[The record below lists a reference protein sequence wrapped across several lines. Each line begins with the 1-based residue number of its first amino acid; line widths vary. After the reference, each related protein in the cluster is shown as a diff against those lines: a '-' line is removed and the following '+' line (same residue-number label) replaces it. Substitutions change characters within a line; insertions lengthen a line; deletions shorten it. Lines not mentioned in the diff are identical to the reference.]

1 MGLLKAIKPWMN
13 DERSKFSCV
22 HESKE
27 TNVTFRN
34 MLVVVVSALAILAA
48 PLAMARDKQAQYIQV
63 AQIEID
69 PAQLDAYK
77 AAVSEQIEA
86 AIRLEPGVLVL
97 YSVVDKEN
105 PTHVTVFEIYR
116 DAEAYRAHLEAP
128 HFKKYKTITEKM
140 VTSLKLVKTDP
151 IALGAK
157 RH

>member
-1 MGLLKAIKPWMN
+1 MK
-13 DERSKFSCV
+13 
-22 HESKE
+22 SKE

-34 MLVVVVSALAILAA
+34 VLVLGVSVLGVSALAILAA
-48 PLAMARDKQAQYIQV
+48 PLAMAQDKQAQYVQV

-97 YSVVDKEN
+97 YSVVDNES

-128 HFKKYKTITEKM
+128 HFKKYKIITEKM

-157 RH
+157 